1 MGTIIAVLVLI
12 TLVIVFSVQNAAPVA
27 VSFLAWH
34 TQASLA
40 IIIFLSV
47 IIGALIGIILSSFW
61 MLKQRTAR
69 KKTQKTETQP
79 GDKEWEKQK

>member
-47 IIGALIGIILSSFW
+47 IIGTLIGIILSSFW

>member
-47 IIGALIGIILSSFW
+47 VTGALIGIILSSFW
-61 MLKQRTAR
+61 MLKRTAR
-69 KKTQKTETQP
+69 KKAQKTETQP